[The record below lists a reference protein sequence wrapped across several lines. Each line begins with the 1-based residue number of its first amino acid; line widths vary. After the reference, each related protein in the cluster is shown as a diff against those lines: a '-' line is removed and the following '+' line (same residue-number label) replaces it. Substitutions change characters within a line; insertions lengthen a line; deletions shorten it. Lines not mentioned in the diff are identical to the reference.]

1 MDWDAKTLP
10 AWDLGTVVGPSGGGG
25 RSGVVAAAA
34 GGGGGGAALDL
45 KLGAPTSWRA
55 ATPSAPA
62 LPLAAPAPPPPQ
74 AKRPRAGQAQQ
85 AVPSCSVEGCAADLS
100 RCRDYHRRHKVC
112 EAHSKT
118 PVVTVAGQQ
127 QRFCQQC
134 SRFHL
139 LGEFDEVKRSCRK
152 RLDGH
157 NRRRRK
163 PQPDPLNPAG
173 LFASHHG
180 MTRFASYPQLFASS
194 SMAEPKWPVVKT
206 EADVFQDQYFP
217 AVHLNGAGSLFH
229 GKDRK
234 HFPFLTSHDNGGD
247 AAAAFSC
254 QPFTI
259 TTASSESTS
268 KQSNG
273 NCALSLLSDN
283 PTPAQTAMIPTA
295 QPLGAAIPYGLPRHS
310 DGGGGGDVS
319 LIGMSYAR
327 VTDSKHQRPSVL
339 TTSTGHTH
347 TIQAAAAPAS
357 PAPATTTPLPY
368 HGYYHVSGG
377 DQGNNPDGAA
387 IQALPFSSW

>member
-10 AWDLGTVVGPSGGGG
+10 AWDLGTVVGPSSTPAA
-25 RSGVVAAAA
+25 SG
-34 GGGGGGAALDL
+34 ALDL
-45 KLGAPTSWRA
+45 KLGAPTTWRPA
-55 ATPSAPA
+55 AAPATATALPSAAP
-62 LPLAAPAPPPPQ
+62 APAPPPQPSAP
-74 AKRPRAGQAQQ
+74 AKRPRGGQAQQ

-180 MTRFASYPQLFASS
+180 MTRFASYPQLFTSS
-194 SMAEPKWPVVKT
+194 SMSAEPKWPVVKT
-206 EADVFQDQYFP
+206 EADVFQDQYYP
-217 AVHLNGAGSLFH
+217 AVHVTGAGSLFH

-234 HFPFLTSHDNGGD
+234 HFPFLTSHDSGGGN

-259 TTASSESTS
+259 TTASAESTS

-273 NCALSLLSDN
+273 HCALSLLSDN
-283 PTPAQTAMIPTA
+283 PTPAQATMIPTA
-295 QPLGAAIPYGLPRHS
+295 QPLGAAALPYGLARHS
-310 DGGGGGDVS
+310 EGGGGDVS
-319 LIGMSYAR
+319 LTGMSYAR
-327 VTDSKHQRPSVL
+327 VTDSKHQTPSVL
-339 TTSTGHTH
+339 TASTAHSH
-347 TIQAAAAPAS
+347 TIPAAAAAAS
-357 PAPATTTPLPY
+357 PAPATTMPLQY
-368 HGYYHVSGG
+368 HSYYHVSGG

-387 IQALPFSSW
+387 IQAIPFSSW

>member
-1 MDWDAKTLP
+1 MDWDAKMP
-10 AWDLGTVVGPSGGGG
+10 SWDLGTVVGPSSGG
-25 RSGVVAAAA
+25 
-34 GGGGGGAALDL
+34 ALDL
-45 KLGAPTSWRA
+45 KLGGPTSWKA
-55 ATPSAPA
+55 AAAAVTTAQQLPPPSSSAP
-62 LPLAAPAPPPPQ
+62 

-85 AVPSCSVEGCAADLS
+85 AVPACSVEGCAADLS
-100 RCRDYHRRHKVC
+100 KCRDYHRRHKVC

-118 PVVTVAGQQ
+118 PVVVVAGQQ

-163 PQPDPLNPAG
+163 PQPDPLNPGG
-173 LFASHHG
+173 LFSNHHG
-180 MTRFASYPQLFASS
+180 MTRFTSYPQLFSAS
-194 SMAEPKWPVVKT
+194 SMADSKWPTGIVKT
-206 EADVFQDQYFP
+206 ETDAFQDQYYP
-217 AVHLNGAGSLFH
+217 AVHLNNGGVSLFN

-234 HFPFLTSHDNGGD
+234 HFPFLTPHGGD
-247 AAAAFSC
+247 AAAALGC

-259 TTASSESTS
+259 TPSSEGSS

-283 PTPAQTAMIPTA
+283 RTPAQLMIPTA
-295 QPLGAAIPYGLPRHS
+295 QPLGAALQYGNVARLPV
-310 DGGGGGDVS
+310 DGDVS
-319 LIGMSYAR
+319 LTGMSY
-327 VTDSKHQRPSVL
+327 VSVGGKH
-339 TTSTGHTH
+339 TSILATSAGHTTH
-347 TIQAAAAPAS
+347 TATAAS
-357 PAPATTTPLPY
+357 PAPPTLQY

-377 DQGNNPDGAA
+377 DQGNPDGAA